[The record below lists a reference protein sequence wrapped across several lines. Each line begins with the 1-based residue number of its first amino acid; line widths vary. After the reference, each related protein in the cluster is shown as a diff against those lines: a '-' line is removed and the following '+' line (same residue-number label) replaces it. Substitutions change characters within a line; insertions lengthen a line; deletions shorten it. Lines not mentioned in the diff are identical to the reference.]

1 MTIMKNYAI
10 IDVTNT
16 VINVVVWDGKPPW
29 TPPNGCIAVAIPKGS
44 STGIGWT
51 YVDGE
56 FIAPPQPEPKPA
68 PPAPLTPAEKLAK
81 SGLTVA
87 ELKELLGLD

>member
-1 MTIMKNYAI
+1 MKNYAI
-10 IDVTNT
+10 IDSTNT
-16 VINVVVWDGKPPW
+16 VINVVVWDGESPW
-29 TPPNGCIAVAIPKGS
+29 TPSQDCIVVAIPEDS
-44 STGIGWT
+44 SAGIGWT

-56 FIAPPQPEPKPA
+56 FIAPPRPEPPA
-68 PPAPLTPAEKLAK
+68 PSAPLTPAEKLAA

>member
-1 MTIMKNYAI
+1 MVTIMKNYAI
-10 IDVTNT
+10 IDSTNT

-29 TPPNGCIAVAIPKGS
+29 TPPDGCIAVAIPKDS
-44 STGIGWT
+44 SAGIGGT

-56 FIAPPQPEPKPA
+56 FIAPPQPEPPA
-68 PPAPLTPAEKLAK
+68 PPASLTPAEKLAK

>member
-1 MTIMKNYAI
+1 MVTIMKNYAI
-10 IDVTNT
+10 IDATNT

-29 TPPNGCIAVAIPKGS
+29 APPQDCIAVAIPKDS
-44 STGIGWT
+44 SAGIGWT
-51 YVDGE
+51 YANGE
-56 FIAPPQPEPKPA
+56 FIAPPQPEPEPVIE
-68 PPAPLTPAEKLAK
+68 LTPAEKLAA

>member
-1 MTIMKNYAI
+1 MKNYAI
-10 IDVTNT
+10 IDSTNT

-29 TPPNGCIAVAIPKGS
+29 APPQDCIAVEIPEGS
-44 STGIGWT
+44 SAGIGWT
-51 YVDGE
+51 YANGE
-56 FIAPPQPEPKPA
+56 FIAPPQPEPPE

-87 ELKELLGLD
+87 ELKELLSLAP